1 MEDLNEDEQTS
12 ADSPSPPPPIPSSH
26 LCEFINSWSC
36 SNNLFVNIRTA
47 DLVNPCRITVT
58 VNVVDAVTHGGPN
71 RRTKCTGQVGA
82 GNRKFTTCPVCWLCV
97 VSRQTLLVE
106 EDMANGVQRMAE
118 QARRISSKYVSFSL
132 ADVKC
137 NNALLMLYSYSV

>member
-1 MEDLNEDEQTS
+1 MKRYGNVIVCVFHGSQS
-12 ADSPSPPPPIPSSH
+12 YP
-26 LCEFINSWSC
+26 
-36 SNNLFVNIRTA
+36 
-47 DLVNPCRITVT
+47 T
-58 VNVVDAVTHGGPN
+58 VNVVGGPD
-71 RRTKCTGQVGA
+71 RRAKCTGQVGD
-82 GNRKFTTCPVCWLCV
+82 RKFTTCPVCWLCV